1 MKGKI
6 TMEIFVPDDTDLRIL
21 HHLIEDSSLS
31 NKEIGQLVHLTGQAV
46 GARVRKMQD
55 AGIIEGYTLRW
66 NPEKIGQTIHA
77 FITVFLNSGTTHSAF
92 QAFAREHPYIVEI
105 HRVSGEGCYWMRLRM
120 SSQAEL
126 NTMLDELTKF
136 GNYKLSFSIGEI

>member
-1 MKGKI
+1 
-6 TMEIFVPDDTDLRIL
+6 MELFVPDDTDLRIL

-66 NPEKIGQTIHA
+66 NPEKIGQMIHA

>member
-6 TMEIFVPDDTDLRIL
+6 TMELFVPDETDLRIL
-21 HHLIEDSSLS
+21 HHLIEDSSLTH
-31 NKEIGQLVHLTGQAV
+31 KEIGQLVHLTGQAV

-92 QAFAREHPYIVEI
+92 QTFAREHSSIVEI
-105 HRVSGEGCYWMRLRM
+105 HRVSGEGCYWMRVRM
-120 SSQAEL
+120 SSQSEL
-126 NTMLDELTKF
+126 NAMLDELTKF

>member
-1 MKGKI
+1 
-6 TMEIFVPDDTDLRIL
+6 MELFVPDNTDLRII

>member
-1 MKGKI
+1 
-6 TMEIFVPDDTDLRIL
+6 MELFVPDDTDLRIL
-21 HHLIEDSSLS
+21 HHLIEDSSLTH
-31 NKEIGQLVHLTGQAV
+31 KEIGQLVHLTGQAV
-46 GARVRKMQD
+46 GTRVRKMQD

-92 QAFAREHPYIVEI
+92 QTFAREHPSIVEI
-105 HRVSGEGCYWMRLRM
+105 HRVSGEGCYWMRVRM
-120 SSQAEL
+120 SSQSEL

>member
-6 TMEIFVPDDTDLRIL
+6 TMELFVPDDTDLRIL